1 MKRKRMTGLMVL
13 LLVLLSASLALAGP
27 GRWGA
32 RGSGGWGMGTPYQ
45 DLYKPAHQETVAGEV
60 VGIEKTTPMK
70 QMNQGLAL
78 AVKTEK
84 ETLSIHLGP
93 TWYLERLDTRI
104 DVGDRVEVK
113 GVRTTFFGKPALLA
127 SEVKK
132 GDNTL
137 TLRDASGVPVWAG
150 WGRRR

>member
-1 MKRKRMTGLMVL
+1 MYKPAWKQEYIISVDYSLLRLFTESEDTLDEFLHRIIVLLWIDNRSVLARTGILSSLL

-78 AVKTEK
+78 ST
-84 ETLSIHLGP
+84 S
-93 TWYLERLDTRI
+93 
-104 DVGDRVEVK
+104 
-113 GVRTTFFGKPALLA
+113 
-127 SEVKK
+127 
-132 GDNTL
+132 
-137 TLRDASGVPVWAG
+137 
-150 WGRRR
+150 